1 MIKKIFFYI
10 LFFSFFVREAH
21 AKENIITNDK
31 LEIINY
37 KNSEQKIR
45 DLIQNKSLY
54 FESSSWVVNCKNDK
68 CILDSSWI
76 YDWIIK
82 INTKL
87 WEKILKTDYYTV
99 NKYHQIA
106 DSIIFRK
113 NKSLEKDIEVIY
125 SYTKL
130 DSKAKEY
137 LKNWTIYI
145 TSNRWEIKCQN
156 EVCFINSEN
165 LLFWDISVKIKYGT
179 NILKEIVFNIKKFD
193 NNLDISDKFTYK
205 RLQKYDLSC
214 EISAA
219 SDIISAIKW
228 EKIEEDELIEKVS
241 KSSFFDKT
249 PISFNWQR
257 LWWNPN
263 DWFVW
268 KIDNALQNNY
278 SWYWV
283 LEKPIAFLYNK
294 YWLETKIINKYSY
307 NSKYKQTEHLR
318 ELLIELNKW
327 NFVQLWWDYTTNPDE
342 EDWTKKTVKQD
353 DVDKWLSG
361 INYSKNWNKNRN
373 ISWNFMRDSKLY
385 EYVWLSWEHAFYLLW
400 YEWVLEN
407 PSKIIVW
414 DTLTWKHKYSL
425 KEWMRKWNLMQNR
438 SLVIYSK

>member
-1 MIKKIFFYI
+1 MFKKIFFYI
-10 LFFSFFVREAH
+10 LFFSFFLREAN
-21 AKENIITNDK
+21 AKENIIKNDK

-54 FESSSWVVNCKNDK
+54 FESNSWVVNCDNDK

-87 WEKILKTDYYTV
+87 GEKILKTDYYTV

-106 DSIIFRK
+106 DSIVFRK
-113 NKSLEKDIEVIY
+113 NRNITKDIEVIY
-125 SYTKL
+125 SYVKL
-130 DSKAKEY
+130 DLKAKEY

-156 EVCFINSEN
+156 EVCFIDTEN
-165 LLFWDISVKIKYGT
+165 LLFWDISVKIKSGNNT
-179 NILKEIVFNIKKFD
+179 LKEIVFNIKKFD
-193 NNLDISDKFTYK
+193 DNLDISDKFTYK

-241 KSSFFDKT
+241 KSSFFDKK

-268 KIDNALQNNY
+268 KINNALQNNY
-278 SWYWV
+278 TWYWV
-283 LEKPIAFLYNK
+283 LEKPIALLYNN
-294 YWLETKIINKYSY
+294 YWLETKIINKYYY

-400 YEWVLEN
+400 YEWALEN